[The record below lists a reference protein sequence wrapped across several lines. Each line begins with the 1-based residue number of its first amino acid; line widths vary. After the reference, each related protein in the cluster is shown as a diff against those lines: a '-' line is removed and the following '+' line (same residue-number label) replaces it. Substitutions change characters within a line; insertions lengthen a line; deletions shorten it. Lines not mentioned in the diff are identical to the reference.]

1 VYRVSSK
8 FKSVYQYKKTLTTTA
23 LSHKLYILSKT
34 GLSPRG
40 DQWRPAP
47 HLKYLGKARLFQP
60 HFFQE
65 MRGSCLKLKS
75 LKKAQNELIRHNKRK
90 HMKEQVLNTT
100 SKAKTIDM

>member
-47 HLKYLGKARLFQP
+47 HLKYLGKVSPTFPTALFSRDARFVR
-60 HFFQE
+60 E
-65 MRGSCLKLKS
+65 I
-75 LKKAQNELIRHNKRK
+75 KKPQKGTKWAD
-90 HMKEQVLNTT
+90 TT
-100 SKAKTIDM
+100 